1 MSDAMTNTRIIE
13 IGVGAFVA
21 VGLLAL
27 LMLALKVA
35 NLNAMG
41 NAEGYR
47 VLASFDNIGGLQER
61 SPVKMSGVV
70 VGRVTKIDY
79 DAERFR
85 ARVEMKIDARYNR
98 IPRDTAVSIYT
109 AGLLGEQYVS
119 LEPGGEEEYVTD
131 GGALEMTQS
140 AVILERTLQEFLYSK
155 TMQSEP
161 QKP

>member
-1 MSDAMTNTRIIE
+1 MYNTRLIE

-21 VGLLAL
+21 LGLAAL

-47 VLASFDNIGGLQER
+47 VTASFDNIGGLQER

-70 VGRVTKIDY
+70 VGRVTKIEY
-79 DAERFR
+79 DATRFR
-85 ARVEMKIDARYNR
+85 ARIEMKIDARYDH
-98 IPRDTAVSIYT
+98 IPRDTSASIYT

-119 LEPGGEEEYVTD
+119 LEPGGEEDYVAD
-131 GGALEMTQS
+131 GGELEMTQS

-155 TMQSEP
+155 TMKSDP
-161 QKP
+161 AKP